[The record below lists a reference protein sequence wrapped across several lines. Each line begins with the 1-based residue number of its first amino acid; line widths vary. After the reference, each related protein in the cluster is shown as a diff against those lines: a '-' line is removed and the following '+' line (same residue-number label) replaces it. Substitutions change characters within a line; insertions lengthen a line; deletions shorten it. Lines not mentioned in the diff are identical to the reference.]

1 MLQRVAPHAL
11 LLPHAAPLAE
21 LSQGTPAAR
30 AIRCQ
35 ARAGHKSF
43 IINDQVRANL
53 QLQFELQFE
62 LVFDS
67 EFAFKF
73 AKKVCQLRCG
83 APRDLCHAYKMRG
96 ELHQLWGEERTGEGS
111 LRRSHKY
118 VNINRQTP
126 KSNCSNNNS
135 PRNISIK
142 IKIKINRK
150 SLKKYSRTKVK

>member
-53 QLQFELQFE
+53 QLQFELRFE

-67 EFAFKF
+67 EFAFKC

-96 ELHQLWGEERTGEGS
+96 ELHQLWQEEERRGC

-150 SLKKYSRTKVK
+150 GFKKKV